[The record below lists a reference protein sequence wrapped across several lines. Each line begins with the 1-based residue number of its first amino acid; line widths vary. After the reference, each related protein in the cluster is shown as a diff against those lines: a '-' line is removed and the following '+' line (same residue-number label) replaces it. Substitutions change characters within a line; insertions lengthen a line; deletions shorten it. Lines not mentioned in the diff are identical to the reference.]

1 MSPTITE
8 IVYALKEQN
17 SLVGVSQFCSYPVS
31 ACDKPQVGTAL
42 TPEIEKILGLNPDY
56 ILSQN
61 MQTSPLDQ
69 QAAKL
74 KLKVMNFDFNSFI
87 DVLTSIEAI
96 GTTLETNEG
105 KKLSN
110 NLKKKFQKLTGLKAK
125 GSYLAIIDVIAKMG
139 RINSLLVATNGTF
152 YSDILNQAGLSNK
165 AQATSGSYI
174 KLSLEDLIT
183 MKPEYLFFFSPKEN
197 ENSSLVKKELVKF
210 SLTSETHKFEADYA
224 VIPGPR
230 LGILIDEIVASMTAN
245 KAL

>member
-8 IVYALKEQN
+8 IVYALKKQD
-17 SLVGVSQFCSYPVS
+17 SLVGVSQFCSYPKG

-42 TPEIEKILGLNPDY
+42 TPEIEKILSLNPDY

-61 MQTSPLDQ
+61 MQSSPLDKL
-69 QAAKL
+69 ATKL
-74 KLKVMNFDFNSFI
+74 KLKVINYDFNSFE

-96 GTTLETNEG
+96 GTTLETTEG
-105 KKLSN
+105 KRLSKN
-110 NLKKKFQKLTGLKAK
+110 LKAK
-125 GSYLAIIDVIAKMG
+125 FIKLKKIKARGSYLAIIDVISKMG

-152 YSDILNQAGLSNK
+152 YSDILNQMGLSNK
-165 AQATSGSYI
+165 AQAREASYI

-210 SLTSETHKFEADYA
+210 SLNSRSHEFEADYA

-230 LGILIDEIVASMTAN
+230 LAILIDEIIASMTTN